1 MTVRIPRGQS
11 AKAITLFIAE
21 INRLRVAA
29 VASNVHVAVA
39 QSISFDKEPPIVA
52 ALQVT
57 AANATDL
64 PTSLALGNQII
75 GFYIQHFADDVMHKV
90 TDATS
95 LPAQGACVDLAT
107 AIAAMTLVKATHAT
121 HIAST
126 AKHYTADATNTL
138 LTATPTDQ
146 TSLNTFVNAAKTAI
160 NAHTAAG
167 LAGYGFAQS
176 DA

>member
-1 MTVRIPRGQS
+1 MTVKIPKGQN
-11 AKAITLFIAE
+11 AKAVALFVTE

-29 VASNVHVAVA
+29 VASNVHAAKA
-39 QSISFDKEPPIVA
+39 QSVSFDQDPPTVS

-64 PTSLALGNQII
+64 PTSLVLGNQII
-75 GFYIQHFADDVMHKV
+75 GFYIRHFADTVMHKV
-90 TDATS
+90 VDATA
-95 LPAQGACVDLAT
+95 LPADGACVDLTT
-107 AIAAMTLVKATHAT
+107 AIAAMTLLKATHAT

-126 AKHYTADATNTL
+126 TQHYTADATNTL

-167 LAGYGFAQS
+167 LAGFGFALT
-176 DA
+176 DP